1 MRAKLLAALLL
12 LLPLV
17 AFAQEM
23 KSPEKII
30 TVTGS
35 AQVFASPD
43 EGVVSLGVMKT
54 AKTAAE
60 AQKQAN
66 EVANKLIAA
75 LAKLGIEK
83 SDIQTS
89 QINLYPQ
96 YSNPKPGENPVV
108 SGYQASNILSVR
120 LKDLSKVGPVVDA
133 GVDAG
138 VNNVQGIQFNLRNGR
153 GPRADALKEAVA
165 DARSKAD
172 AIAEA
177 LGVKITGVFD
187 AQSDAAYN
195 PGPQPYMAR
204 AAGMMKDMSTPVE
217 PGQIEVNVTVTIRY
231 KISG

>member
-23 KSPEKII
+23 KQPDKII
-30 TVTGS
+30 TVTGQ

-43 EGVVSLGVMKT
+43 EAIVRLGVQKT
-54 AKTAAE
+54 AKTAGD

-75 LAKLGIEK
+75 LAKLGIDK
-83 SDIQTS
+83 ADIQTS
-89 QINLYPQ
+89 QVNLYPQ
-96 YSNPKPGENPVV
+96 YTQPKPNESPAL

-120 LKDLSKVGPVVDA
+120 LKDLGKVGPVIDA

-138 VNNVQGIQFNLRNGR
+138 VNNVQGVEFNLRNGR
-153 GPRADALKEAVA
+153 GPRADALKDAVA

-177 LGVKITGVFD
+177 LGVKIVGVFD
-187 AQSDAAYN
+187 AATDANYS
-195 PGPQPYMAR
+195 PVQPYMAR
-204 AAGMMKDMSTPVE
+204 GAMMKADMGTPVE
-217 PGQIEVNVTVTIRY
+217 PGQIEVNVTVTVRY